1 MNLGEGW
8 NGGEFGGVGGLE
20 EVGLDGLGVEN
31 WEGQFGIG
39 RFAFRMR
46 ENIGYDTF

>member
-1 MNLGEGW
+1 MGRLNVW
-8 NGGEFGGVGGLE
+8 KGGME
-20 EVGLDGLGVEN
+20 EEIGDWELSS

-39 RFAFRMR
+39 RFAIRMR